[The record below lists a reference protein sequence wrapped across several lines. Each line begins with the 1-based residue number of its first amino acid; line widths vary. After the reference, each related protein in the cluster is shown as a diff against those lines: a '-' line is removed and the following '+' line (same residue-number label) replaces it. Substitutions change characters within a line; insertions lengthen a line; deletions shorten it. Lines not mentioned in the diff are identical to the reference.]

1 MQIRVELIMTPFAVV
16 TGGEYKLKRQQPVI
30 LVHGIT
36 NTAATFEGQRQHLL
50 KTSHLSSNFSQGWSN
65 AEVYGTTYGDGGKT
79 PAPLVDMKCD
89 YIKQVRWF
97 IQAVAE
103 FTMRRVDVIAY
114 SMGSPV
120 ARKVR

>member
-1 MQIRVELIMTPFAVV
+1 MTPFAVV

-50 KTSHLSSNFSQGWSN
+50 KSGWSN

>member
-1 MQIRVELIMTPFAVV
+1 MLPESDICEKEKSGSISTSARVMPS
-16 TGGEYKLKRQQPVI
+16 RQQPVI

-50 KTSHLSSNFSQGWSN
+50 KSGWSN

-79 PAPLVDMKCD
+79 PAPLVDMKFGGLF
-89 YIKQVRWF
+89 K
-97 IQAVAE
+97 AVAE

-120 ARKVR
+120 ARKVC